1 MFQREEGVNRNGGQ
15 GRGEGRGEGRRRW
28 AAREER
34 KTVNKVM
41 KIIIDF

>member
-15 GRGEGRGEGRRRW
+15 GRGEGRRRW